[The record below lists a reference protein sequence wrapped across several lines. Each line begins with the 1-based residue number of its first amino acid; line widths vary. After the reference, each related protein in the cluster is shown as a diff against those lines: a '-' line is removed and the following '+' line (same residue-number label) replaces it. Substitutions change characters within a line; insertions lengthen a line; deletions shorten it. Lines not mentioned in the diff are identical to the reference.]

1 MCFGSRAVQCTFS
14 FETNTAFQVG
24 TLASNSTFF
33 VAANKLLKTD
43 YQRSAIL
50 VLVWYSVYGG

>member
-1 MCFGSRAVQCTFS
+1 MYVKLGAW
-14 FETNTAFQVG
+14 EK
-24 TLASNSTFF
+24 NSTFF
-33 VAANKLLKTD
+33 VAANKLLKPD